1 MTFKKI
7 ETSSEPQNRK
17 KRELNK
23 TVRILLV
30 VAGTILVL
38 LSILGIFLPV
48 LPTTP
53 LLILAA
59 ALYARSSKRFYG
71 WLTNNRFL
79 GKYIKDYQEGK
90 GIPLK
95 AKITAII
102 LIWVTIGCSVFFVIE
117 ILWVRILLVIIAV
130 GTTIFIA
137 LKKPKVKN
145 NADISE

>member
-23 TVRILLV
+23 TARILLV

-38 LSILGIFLPV
+38 LSILGIFLPI

-59 ALYARSSKRFYG
+59 TLYARSSKRFYG

-102 LIWVTIGCSVFFVIE
+102 LIWDNYRMLSIFCYRDTLGE
-117 ILWVRILLVIIAV
+117 D
-130 GTTIFIA
+130 TTCNYCDRNNYLYCI
-137 LKKPKVKN
+137 KKAK
-145 NADISE
+145 SEK